1 MTHGE
6 DLNRRPRAMRAGA
19 GQGGFAYLWILFFIA
34 FMGVSLAATGVVWE
48 VRVRRDK
55 EADLL
60 SIGAEFRRAIADYYR
75 LTPQAAKELPKR
87 LEDLVEDR
95 RGLVT
100 RRHLRRIYRDPL
112 TGSTEW
118 GLTQVG
124 GRISGVYSLAAGV
137 PIRQG
142 GFAAADA
149 HFEGA
154 RRYADWRFV
163 ADGVALL
170 QVPAATP
177 STFGAVPV
185 VGNPQGVAGT
195 AAPGNPQATP
205 AANPV
210 PPTTALPGRG

>member
-6 DLNRRPRAMRAGA
+6 DLNRGDRVARVGA
-19 GQGGFAYLWILFFIA
+19 GQGGFAYLWILFFVS
-34 FMGVSLAATGVVWE
+34 FMGVSLAAAGVVWE
-48 VRVRRDK
+48 VRVRREK

-60 SIGAEFRRAIADYYR
+60 FIGAEFRRAITDYYR
-75 LTPQAAKELPKR
+75 LTPQAAKELPQR

-100 RRHLRRIYRDPL
+100 RRHLRRVYRDPV
-112 TGSTEW
+112 TGSNEW
-118 GLTQVG
+118 GLTLIG

-149 HFEGA
+149 RFEGA

-163 ADGVALL
+163 AEVVAVLP
-170 QVPAATP
+170 PAGTAP
-177 STFGAVPV
+177 PAFGAVPAT
-185 VGNPQGVAGT
+185 GDPRGAAGT
-195 AAPGNPQATP
+195 PAPGGPQATP
-205 AANPV
+205 PTNVV
-210 PPTTALPGRG
+210 PATSAIPGQG

>member
-6 DLNRRPRAMRAGA
+6 HLSRGSRAICAGA
-19 GQGGFAYLWILFFIA
+19 GQGGFAYLWILFFVA
-34 FMGVSLAATGVVWE
+34 FMGVGLAAAGVVWE
-48 VRVRRDK
+48 VRVRREK

-60 SIGAEFRRAIADYYR
+60 FIGNEFRRAIADYYR
-75 LTPQAAKELPKR
+75 LTPQAAKELPQR

-100 RRHLRRIYRDPL
+100 RRHLRRVYRDPL
-112 TGSTEW
+112 TGSAEW
-118 GLTQVG
+118 GLTQIG

-149 HFEGA
+149 RFEGA

-170 QVPAATP
+170 APPAATPPAFGAVPAAGSPQGAAGSTTPGNLQATPPANAVPAAT
-177 STFGAVPV
+177 
-185 VGNPQGVAGT
+185 
-195 AAPGNPQATP
+195 
-205 AANPV
+205 
-210 PPTTALPGRG
+210 ALPGQG